1 MRPLVLVRR
10 ASPWSICDDID
21 GRNLQAGE
29 IARFEDGWSDGV
41 TVTSSSLMFF
51 FYLETGGA
59 PCISLVNATKI
70 GTSSFWLKQKIEVA
84 KVRKKRL

>member
-10 ASPWSICDDID
+10 ANPWSICDDIE
-21 GRNLQAGE
+21 GSNFQAVE
-29 IARFEDGWSDGV
+29 TARFEDGWSCSYFFIPDV
-41 TVTSSSLMFF
+41 FF

-70 GTSSFWLKQKIEVA
+70 GTSSFWLKQKIEVG